1 MSASHPTQKLLVC
14 QNSDNGRGRQ
24 WPRKGLRRIV
34 PRVNNGAETY
44 QGLLLPLL
52 LMLLVCLLGCS
63 TPSTA
68 ISVKPEVPV
77 SLSQPCPDL
86 PDIPDRSERSVAEWI
101 VQTVTLYYQCAA
113 KHSALAEVVR

>member
-1 MSASHPTQKLLVC
+1 MSAEPNTPKPLVC

-34 PRVNNGAETY
+34 PRVSNGAETY
-44 QGLLLPLL
+44 QGLLLPLFL
-52 LMLLVCLLGCS
+52 ILLVCLLGCS
-63 TPSTA
+63 TPSTV

-77 SLSQPCPDL
+77 NLAQPCPDL

-113 KHSALAEVVR
+113 KHSAVVETVK